1 MNDKNKKIFCDIC
14 KRKIKFNSNTIKSTN
29 VTIDG
34 KKFDVQ
40 YFTCRNCKKIYI
52 VSLLDDNVKY
62 YQKILQDA
70 ISEINANALYSE
82 SKYNSYEEYEENY
95 NNLLS
100 KYEMAKINL
109 HKVSNA
115 TKTHYEN
122 KVIACLQN
130 KLK

>member
-1 MNDKNKKIFCDIC
+1 MNVKNKKIFCDVC
-14 KRKIKFNSNTIKSTN
+14 KRKIKLNSNTIKSTN
-29 VTIDG
+29 VTIEG

-40 YFTCRNCKKIYI
+40 YFICRNCKKIYI

-115 TKTHYEN
+115 TKTLYEN